1 MSLLSNTVEYSA
13 KHDRLVIH
21 VDDGPNDVDAY
32 YEYESEDGILT
43 LTFNRYTGGLID
55 VELSGLTST
64 FDDEAPDY
72 IKYDAD
78 GDAIAISLT
87 DDNNPDG
94 LCDMIYNKPDKHI
107 LITANRNRVGNLTG
121 IDIVGME
128 ALIGTLICQK
138 N

>member
-55 VELSGLTST
+55 VELSGLKST
-64 FDDEAPDY
+64 FGEDAPDY
-72 IKYDAD
+72 ITYDAE
-78 GDAIAISLT
+78 GDSLAIKLT
-87 DDNNPDG
+87 DDNSTDG
-94 LCDMIYNKPDKHI
+94 LCDMIYNSPDKHI

-121 IDIVGME
+121 VDIVGME
-128 ALIGTLICQK
+128 SLIGNLICAK